1 MPLGRQQDDPGVR
14 VEGRHGASE
23 RRHNRASVN
32 AIRFLSVVLVS
43 VVGKIQTLVHPLLR
57 SATMK
62 IQSVAHNNRKRA
74 FQVKMSK
81 KPFKLPYSKV
91 DPQPSAADPI
101 TQVFVDKE
109 LGSEG
114 FTFVLKSGKEGTVHS
129 EQVLEYNQDP
139 HYLRDALLYKLTIE
153 AQKRV
158 EASSLSKREIIRR
171 LGTSATQFYRLLD
184 QTNYRKSVDQLLS
197 LLHVLDCDV
206 DLLVRTKTAPG
217 RAA

>member
-1 MPLGRQQDDPGVR
+1 
-14 VEGRHGASE
+14 
-23 RRHNRASVN
+23 
-32 AIRFLSVVLVS
+32 
-43 VVGKIQTLVHPLLR
+43 
-57 SATMK
+57 MK
-62 IQSVAHNNRKRA
+62 IQSVSLNNRKKA
-74 FQVKMSK
+74 FQVKTSTK
-81 KPFKLPYSKV
+81 TFQLPYSKV
-91 DPQPSAADPI
+91 DPQPSVNDPI
-101 TQVFVDKE
+101 LRLFVDKE
-109 LGSEG
+109 LGREG

-158 EASSLSKREIIRR
+158 EASPLSKREIIRR
-171 LGTSATQFYRLLD
+171 LRTSATQFYRLLD

-206 DLLVRTKTAPG
+206 DLLVRTKTVPG